1 MVLTKQD
8 IQQINDTFKT
18 QLEACFVN
26 FNKSLD
32 EKLVVLE
39 GNIDQKLNKLEI
51 KLATD
56 LEAVKKSNTNLT
68 LTVNNNQVHLQ
79 NELIKVD
86 DRVTALEIGKI
97 KDLTDSNEQLDKSV
111 DHLSNKIV
119 GLEKAVY
126 TGHQHSR
133 KWNIEID
140 GIPTNVGDE
149 SEQLRVAANKILT
162 AINVQITPKDIEA
175 IHRLHSKANPKPT
188 IIRFNNRQ
196 TVEDLGK

>member
-79 NELIKVD
+79 NELTKVD

-188 IIRFNNRQ
+188 IIRFNKIDKR
-196 TVEDLGK
+196 